1 MICAHVESVY
11 FKCLCL
17 CTKDRK
23 VRVRNTWNVVVESS
37 VRSGPSGF
45 WLLGLGKDVMC
56 VSVKGVPRWDDRFG
70 QYSIKVS
77 FCVLGLSCVTVWDP
91 QNRDPRAENIDP
103 RNNGFFRLADY
114 QPQRL
119 GVLISVQYI
128 LTCHIC
134 T

>member
-23 VRVRNTWNVVVESS
+23 VRVRNMWSWS
-37 VRSGPSGF
+37 RVRRGVAHLWVL

-91 QNRDPRAENIDP
+91 QNRDPRLENIDP
-103 RNNGFFRLADY
+103 RETDSF
-114 QPQRL
+114 
-119 GVLISVQYI
+119 VWLII
-128 LTCHIC
+128 NLRG
-134 T
+134 

>member
-23 VRVRNTWNVVVESS
+23 VRVRNMWSWS
-37 VRSGPSGF
+37 RVRRGVAHLWVL

-56 VSVKGVPRWDDRFG
+56 VSVKGVPRWDDRLG

-77 FCVLGLSCVTVWDP
+77 FCVLGLSCVTVWDLSGTLKIVILVSKISTLET
-91 QNRDPRAENIDP
+91 D
-103 RNNGFFRLADY
+103 FF
-114 QPQRL
+114 
-119 GVLISVQYI
+119 VWLII
-128 LTCHIC
+128 NLRG
-134 T
+134 